1 VRTAL
6 VTGASSGVGRATV
19 AALVRD
25 GFRVLGVARREQRL
39 AELAR
44 ETGADVLACALDT
57 PEGCARA
64 VAEAGRRLGGVN
76 VLVSNAGIDTNRERP
91 IWEQD
96 PAVWRE
102 TFAIN
107 LDASFEL
114 CRALTKHMVEQRWGR
129 IVIVS
134 STAGELG
141 APASSAYCASKHAVL
156 GLMRSVAADVAPYGV
171 TCNAVLPGWVR
182 GTEMSDRTM
191 ALEAERRG
199 ISADEVWE
207 EIEHGQV
214 AGRVVRPEEVAET
227 IAFLAGESSSGINGE
242 AVRIALGSAW

>member
-1 VRTAL
+1 MRTAL

-25 GFRVLGVARREQRL
+25 EFRVLGVARREQPL
-39 AELAR
+39 ADLAR
-44 ETGADVLACALDT
+44 ETGAEVFASTLAT
-57 PEGCARA
+57 PEGCARVVDEA
-64 VAEAGRRLGGVN
+64 VRRLGGVD

-102 TFAIN
+102 TLALN

-114 CRALTKHMVEQRWGR
+114 CRGLSRHMIDQRWGR

-134 STAGELG
+134 STAGEVG

-156 GLMRSVAADVAPYGV
+156 GLMRAVAADVAPYGV
-171 TCNAVLPGWVR
+171 TCNAVTPGWVR

-199 ISADEVWE
+199 VGPEDVWA
-207 EIEHGQV
+207 EIERSQV
-214 AGRVVRPEEVAET
+214 AGRVVTPDEVAAT
-227 IAFLAGESSSGINGE
+227 IAFLAGESASGINGE
-242 AVRIALGSAW
+242 AVRIALGSVW